1 MADDILNIFK
11 NSYNNVVN
19 NNNPRLQKQRDRIL
33 TDNTIT
39 ELGNI
44 SLKHDMPNYL
54 GGPTF
59 NAIVVRAYPK
69 NSKPLPGTEAE
80 KLYSVL
86 AIDNKTDNFLQCKAV
101 IPDLHHSINPLP
113 NNFTINPNVISDENY
128 LYTDIASYFYS
139 FDKLNDSIVEGAIVE
154 VAFSGGDYSVG
165 KIVKVVKSDS
175 IVDAAIKSAKDLFDT
190 ASEYLNNDSNLNT
203 SGDGAQTDN
212 LSNEASG
219 LCGDGKTYLF
229 RPCKTEALEAT
240 GQVVTLHPDFWN
252 TVNDL
257 FNTIKQNEG
266 LEIKIVEHIRSQAR
280 QLQIRKNRCP
290 EWQTCK
296 DMTEEKLKTQKWSKI
311 ISDCK
316 CSDKTPVAAVS
327 GPYASHHLK
336 GLAIDLEMDISP
348 CPASTVNRSSYNK
361 CRTESKRFNAM
372 TRYADSSKIK
382 NLNSEPWHW
391 SYDGN

>member
-19 NNNPRLQKQRDRIL
+19 NNNPRLQNKRDRIL
-33 TDNTIT
+33 IDNTIT
-39 ELGNI
+39 ELSKV

-113 NNFTINPNVISDENY
+113 NNFKIDPDVTSDENY

-139 FDKLNDSIVEGAIVE
+139 FDKLNDSILEGALIE
-154 VAFSGGDYSVG
+154 VAFSSGDYSVG
-165 KIVKVVKSDS
+165 KIVKVVKSVS

-190 ASEYLNNDSNLNT
+190 ASEYLNNDSDLNT

-212 LSNEASG
+212 LSNEATG
-219 LCGDGKTYLF
+219 LCGDGRTYSYKQ
-229 RPCKTEALEAT
+229 CKTEALEAT

-266 LEIKIVEHIRSQAR
+266 LEIKIGEHIRSQER
-280 QLQIRKNRCP
+280 QLNIRKNRCP
-290 EWQTCK
+290 QWQNCVSE
-296 DMTEEKLKTQKWSKI
+296 DVLKTQKWSTI
-311 ISDCK
+311 INKCG

-327 GPYASHHLK
+327 GPYASNHLK
-336 GLAIDLEMDISP
+336 GLAIDLKMDISP
-348 CPASTVNRSSYNK
+348 CPASTVNQSSYNK
-361 CRTESKRFNAM
+361 CRTESKIFDAM
-372 TRYADSSKIK
+372 ARYADSSKIK

-391 SYDGN
+391 SYNGK